1 MMLEN
6 TRVQGLVA
14 QAFASH
20 SLCGCADIG
29 HALAGAAHVI
39 IEAETEDLYHGL
51 LGHQCTRVQRADKV
65 WNSKGEANER
75 RVHSALWRALWAAKE
90 TGQLRLV
97 PAAAHD
103 EGKTDT
109 CPVCACT
116 GQMRDAADG
125 QHLVCLCCGR
135 LFTPGQVEAV
145 Q

>member
-6 TRVQGLVA
+6 TMVQGLVA

-75 RVHSALWRALWAAKE
+75 HVHSALWRALWAAKE
-90 TGQLRLV
+90 TGLV
-97 PAAAHD
+97 AFGPGPASAK
-103 EGKTDT
+103 EGDT
-109 CPVCACT
+109 PMPRGILGSR
-116 GQMRDAADG
+116 GQRFSAFG
-125 QHLVCLCCGR
+125 V
-135 LFTPGQVEAV
+135 
-145 Q
+145 